1 MSLTVTSTSTFSVTD
16 ARKLAAK
23 VAADLKRMQRFY
35 NYPNDTSIAQFEGEV
50 TELLRYGYL
59 GEVIYGFEKDGK
71 YIPPTLRYTAKTLA
85 SDTGQDDDPGRIP
98 MGCDVTGA
106 SFGTYLTYSSAWWGL
121 TDAQRAKFKEGLPV
135 KRTSGAEPTASGA
148 YVEDRQYASGGRA
161 LGRATLR
168 NG

>member
-1 MSLTVTSTSTFSVTD
+1 MSQTITATTTFTITD
-16 ARKLAAK
+16 AKKLAAK

-35 NYPNDTSIAQFEGEV
+35 GSPSDSDIAEFEGEV

-59 GEVIYGFEKDGK
+59 GEVTYGYLKDGNH
-71 YIPPTLRYTAKTLA
+71 IAPTLRYTAKTLA
-85 SDTGQDDDPGRIP
+85 GDSGQDDDPGRIP
-98 MGCDVTGA
+98 MGCNVTGA
-106 SFGTYLTYSSAWWGL
+106 SFYTHLSYSSAWWEL
-121 TDAQRAKFKEGLPV
+121 SEEQRAAFKSNLPV
-135 KRTSGAEPTASGA
+135 QRTSASMPGSNGP